1 MTRLFRICPGSATA
15 LLALLFCGCGYVAY
29 RTLGWLIAFVVVLVL
44 ALALARAM
52 DTLWGEDG

>member
-1 MTRLFRICPGSATA
+1 MTRLFRTCPGSATA

-29 RTLGWLIAFVVVLVL
+29 RTLGWLIAFVVVLML

-52 DTLWGEDG
+52 DTL